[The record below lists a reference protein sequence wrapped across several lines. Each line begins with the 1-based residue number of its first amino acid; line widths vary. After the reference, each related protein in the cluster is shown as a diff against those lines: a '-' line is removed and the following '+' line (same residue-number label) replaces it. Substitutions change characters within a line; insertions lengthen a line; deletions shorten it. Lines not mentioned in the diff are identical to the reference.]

1 MTTIH
6 EPSRVAYRARN
17 EHGTGTPVVFVHGAG
32 GNKLT
37 WLSLTRD
44 LAKRWPDRPLYIID
58 LPGHGDA
65 PGPGRG
71 LVKDYAE
78 DFRKFLEGVCGRSA
92 DLVGHSMGG
101 AIVLTLALD
110 APRMVRRV
118 ATVGSGYR
126 LAFNR
131 QMIEAFEADFSLAMS
146 FVREIGF
153 ASVSDP
159 AEMEAMMAG
168 LMSCDPE
175 VALGDFRACAE
186 YSVKD
191 RIASLVPPLA
201 VYFGSADLLTD
212 ERRNLALALAVPGA
226 IHHRFEGAG
235 HMLMVERTAELAAR
249 LAEFLDAP

>member
-1 MTTIH
+1 MTSIH
-6 EPSRVAYRARN
+6 ERSRIAYRTRN

-32 GNKLT
+32 GNKTT
-37 WLSLTRD
+37 WLSLTRE
-44 LAKRWPDRPLYIID
+44 LAKRWPDRPLHLVD

-65 PGPGRG
+65 PGPGRS
-71 LVKDYAE
+71 LVEDYAA
-78 DFRKFLEGVCGRSA
+78 DFRKFLEDVCGRPS

-110 APRMVRRV
+110 APHLVRRV
-118 ATVGSGYR
+118 AVVGSGYR

-131 QMIEAFEADFSLAMS
+131 QMIEAFESDFSLAMS
-146 FVREIGF
+146 FLRDIGF

-168 LMSCDPE
+168 FMACDPQ
-175 VALGDFRACAE
+175 VALGDFRACAD
-186 YSVKD
+186 YDIKD

-201 VYFGSADLLTD
+201 VNFGSADLLTD

-249 LAEFLDAP
+249 LAEFLDAA